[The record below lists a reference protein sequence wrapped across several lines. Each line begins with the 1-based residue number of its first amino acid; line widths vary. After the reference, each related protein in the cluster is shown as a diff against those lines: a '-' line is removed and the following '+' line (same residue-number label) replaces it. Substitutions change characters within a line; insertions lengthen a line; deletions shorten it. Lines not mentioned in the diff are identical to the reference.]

1 MPGPSVGVFSTR
13 NPGSVAL
20 TILGGDKYRVLKVST
35 PLPTFPTA
43 SDREL
48 KIYEHLSKV
57 NCTHQG
63 QSLIR
68 ELYDLLDLQG
78 PVGKHRCLV
87 MQPMHMPLL
96 EMTSLN
102 LRPFDIPLLK
112 MTAKRLLLTLDF
124 LHTEA
129 EIIHTDLK
137 TDNLMLTL
145 EDETMLL
152 DCAKAEAEDPSPRK
166 NIDDSR
172 TIYKSRKFRR
182 PTGGKRYGLPVLCD
196 FGEARI
202 GKRQDPARSFNRT
215 FIEPLRL
222 YLKCRG
228 AVLWTSGTWLDLFE
242 GEHLLGD
249 IFDIKG
255 CHDPF
260 KHLAMMAA
268 LIGRPP
274 SEIYQTQS
282 AANAHIGAWIAHED
296 AALPLVSLESL
307 EKRLSGQEK
316 ELYLQSMSPM
326 LKWLPEERWT
336 ARQLLEHPW
345 LLE

>member
-228 AVLWTSGTWLDLFE
+228 AVLWTSGTWLVCE
-242 GEHLLGD
+242 TTEQC
-249 IFDIKG
+249 FD
-255 CHDPF
+255 
-260 KHLAMMAA
+260 
-268 LIGRPP
+268 P
-274 SEIYQTQS
+274 S
-282 AANAHIGAWIAHED
+282 GAWIAHED